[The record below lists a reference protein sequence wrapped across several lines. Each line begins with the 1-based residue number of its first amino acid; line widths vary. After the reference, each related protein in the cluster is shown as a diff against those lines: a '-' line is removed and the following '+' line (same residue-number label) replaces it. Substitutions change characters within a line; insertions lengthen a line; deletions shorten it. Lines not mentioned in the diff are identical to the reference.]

1 MVMGVPELDLTWNV
15 KVLGTS
21 LALQAVRSVGG
32 STVIVGGD
40 IKVAEAVALFVR
52 SHTSPVDKGSLACF
66 TMMLADAV
74 VAGQVYV

>member
-21 LALQAVRSVGG
+21 LVLQAVRSVGG

-40 IKVAEAVALFVR
+40 IKVAEAVVLSVR
-52 SHTSPVDKGSLACF
+52 SHDSPLTGSLACF
-66 TMMLADAV
+66 TTMPADGV
-74 VAGQVYV
+74 FAGQVYV